1 MVFARGMTG
10 PLYGPKLNSSDAQR
24 QQLFAQQL
32 LREGARTDPVQ
43 GGWGEALARIGT
55 AGIGGYLANQAG
67 ETEKAYKA
75 DRAQTLAKALMMGQD
90 QPPPAAP
97 TLAGGEAAATR
108 GTGVAQ
114 QGTKGDPMKVAQ
126 MLMANPSTADIGA
139 QLALGQMHFAQQRGA
154 QKEDAAASQ
163 AFQKEMAGIQQAFQT
178 GQLNAQQAFAAQQAA
193 QQRAHAAGLQTN
205 QQQFLTN
212 QAASQ
217 QTFQGQQN
225 QLNRDA
231 QAAQQQAA
239 AALAKV
245 PQGYQVSPQG
255 GVVPIPGSPQAT
267 EAADIA
273 KTKAEQLV
281 ATDKML
287 RSIDD
292 LIGAPAPAGS
302 DPELIKARKDQASAR
317 EQGTGL
323 SSYLNWV
330 PGTAGRDF
338 EANLDALKSQAFL
351 PMVAQ
356 LKGMGAL
363 SDAEGKKLTQAIGA
377 LDSSMSEGA
386 FLKSLN
392 QIKADLTE
400 ARTRMSGGTP
410 PPSAAPS
417 SSLPPLPPGFNQL
430 P

>member
-1 MVFARGMTG
+1 MVNR
-10 PLYGPKLNSSDAQR
+10 PLYGPSIKLNSSEAQR
-24 QQLFAQQL
+24 QQQMAQL
-32 LREGARTDPVQ
+32 LLKEGVDTSPVR

-55 AGIGGYLANQAG
+55 AGIGGYLSNQAG
-67 ETEKAYKA
+67 ETEKAYAA
-75 DRAQTLAKALMMGQD
+75 DRAKTLAAALSGSDPNQ
-90 QPPPAAP
+90 AAN
-97 TLAGGEAAATR
+97 TL
-108 GTGVAQ
+108 
-114 QGTKGDPMKVAQ
+114 
-126 MLMANPSTADIGA
+126 LANPSTADLGT
-139 QLALGQMHFAQQRGA
+139 QLAVGNMTFNRDRAAKKEDFGMERGA
-154 QKEDAAASQ
+154 RLEDLYMTQ
-163 AFQKEMAGIQQAFQT
+163 GFQERLAKMQM
-178 GQLNAQQAFAAQQAA
+178 AQQAGLADEA
-193 QQRAHAAGLQTN
+193 RKHAVELQKM
-205 QQQFLTN
+205 
-212 QAASQ
+212 Q
-217 QTFQGQQN
+217 QTFMGSEGDK
-225 QLNRDA
+225 NRQA
-231 QAAQQQAA
+231 QAAQQAAA

-245 PQGYQVSPQG
+245 PQGYQVSPTG

-292 LIGAPAPAGS
+292 LIGAPAPIGS
-302 DPELIKARKDQASAR
+302 DPELIKARKEQASAR

-417 SSLPPLPPGFNQL
+417 SSLPPLPPGFNPL